1 MKQPVQTRGVN
12 QREKIL
18 TAAIG
23 ILLERGTEGV
33 THRNVATA
41 AGTSLGA
48 IRYYFTSREQLLLAC
63 IESLEV
69 RRRDAGKGALDAWP
83 ASDGAAGATD
93 LVDPT
98 VLAEALIQV
107 FFGGTDEELLK
118 GTVGWVVDVTR
129 ESPLLA
135 ERLRTH
141 RSVIDAQM
149 GELLTRAG
157 LPAASVKLLGAV
169 ADGAIVSALAEGLDH
184 IFLSTRDLLVEQI
197 ELVQAPTRVRGAQ

>member
-18 TAAIG
+18 SAATE
-23 ILLERGTEGV
+23 ILLEGGTEGV
-33 THRNVATA
+33 THRSVATA

-63 IESLEV
+63 IESLET
-69 RRRDAGKGALDAWP
+69 RRR
-83 ASDGAAGATD
+83 AAGASAIEDWAAGDSPTD
-93 LVDPT
+93 PMA
-98 VLAEALIQV
+98 LAQALIRV
-107 FFGGTDEELLK
+107 FFGGTDDELLK

-135 ERLRTH
+135 ERLRAH

-149 GELLTRAG
+149 GELLALAG
-157 LPAASVKLLGAV
+157 LSSASVKLLGAV
-169 ADGAIVSALAEGLDH
+169 ADGAIVSALAEGLDD
-184 IFLSTRDLLVEQI
+184 IFASTRDLLVEQI
-197 ELVQAPTRVRGAQ
+197 ALMRAPIRGRAAQ